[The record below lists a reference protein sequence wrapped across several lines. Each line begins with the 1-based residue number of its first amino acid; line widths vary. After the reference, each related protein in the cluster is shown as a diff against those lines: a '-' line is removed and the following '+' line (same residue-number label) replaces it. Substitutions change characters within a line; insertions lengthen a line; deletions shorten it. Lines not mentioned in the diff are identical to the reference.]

1 LFSRASAFISASIR
15 GSVRLRRVHVA
26 LPLAVTLVLVSGLTA
41 GAQESG
47 SGSERALTPP
57 QLPAGIDA
65 EDLPRAGERGAQGLE
80 EELEREKKRVDERK
94 RELASAGARDA
105 RERSRTAHLGA
116 SDAAAAMLAGQKFG
130 DLLNGAAAGS
140 VFVDIARGREVQ
152 RFVDDYTLVLEG
164 TAEQPPVLVE
174 SPWPVRAVADD
185 GRKRG
190 VDLSLEPIEGGL
202 KPVNAASDIMLPAS
216 LADGVELGEI
226 GVVPGGSADVQVSK
240 DGGSHAVYAN
250 AEIDTDVIVTPL
262 ATGVELFWQLRSP
275 RAAEQVAFD
284 LDLPEGALAEE
295 GKGGSVVVSRD
306 GKSLAVVR
314 PPAAV
319 DSQGQDV
326 PVKMSVSGT
335 QVVLSVPHREED
347 LAYPILVDPVIE
359 DYWISTGSWIDQSE
373 PALERLGDWYPTNA
387 TSNLVTSY
395 WCWGT
400 PNFGLGCD
408 GASRPD
414 YELGVYD
421 GLHLYVRHD
430 VTYPNGA
437 YAEWIYYPPGTTTRV
452 QEAGFYGFYHRRFGN
467 DHPYMYTGIWSMGAN
482 TWAGTPGTYIQSFGP
497 QTLQHF
503 GGGTIGPQAVVFGFR
518 TGINISNPTWRDG
531 YMGAAILALTDPEA
545 PSIST
550 PELYR
555 LEPSPTAGQPAV
567 WTARPSGWMRRSDVV
582 GVRAAVS
589 DQGLGLTSVQLAGAG
604 LSGGFDFDCD
614 GTRTAPCPD
623 ALAASEGDQL
633 ETTMENTTEGISTAY
648 LHAWDPLGRQTSVPV
663 PVKVD
668 DTSPQVD
675 LSGALWAGKE
685 DPAGS
690 GTPVL
695 GAGTHGLTIEAD
707 DPPPSSAPGATTSGV
722 EKIEVKID
730 GDVVATESS
739 DFEWILDTSVYGGKR
754 TVRVVVTDG
763 AGNQKSRAFVVNLP
777 TRGELVLPV
786 DAESTS
792 SRLALLAEAREDGFS
807 GVEFQYREMP
817 AGLWKTIGGSGTM
830 LRDDQG
836 NVVSATSYPLDQPGR
851 RTKKLIWDA
860 RTAIDLAMLTPKP
873 GPFQVR
879 AVFAGNEG
887 HTSKAVNVELDP
899 KGLSAGNAQTEV
911 GPGTLDL
918 LTGNFAYSA
927 TDAVLSGFGQG
938 LTLTRTYNSV
948 SPEVGGHDAPLGP
961 GWVMSSPVEGIS
973 DYSSLIELKAPGV
986 EKWVDVYDSAGMR
999 IRFELLADDTFKPEP
1014 GFEDLTLAKEG
1025 NVYTLTDLD
1034 GTVTT
1039 FSVLA
1044 GTTEPVQFVPS
1055 QVREAGQ
1062 QGVSSFK
1069 YEVHAGKPQLT
1080 RIIAPASS
1088 GLDCKVAVGELQR
1101 GCKVLELE
1109 YGNVDLGSFGQ
1120 YRRLRKVRHIAWDP
1134 ATSAMNNE
1142 AVAEFAYYE
1151 LPTDPHVVGNFGRLK
1166 EAWDPRVSPALKE
1179 RYAYDSTGRLREI
1192 APPGESSWWLW
1203 YNEPSTADEGK
1214 FAWVVREADGSGQE
1228 GWSVNY
1234 RMPLTGYGAWFEMG
1248 PQVADAIGQTDRP
1261 TDGTVVVRNA
1271 PGEGQYLF
1279 TGHYLNQDG
1288 REVNVARPGLGT
1300 TTTEYD
1306 KHGNVVRELS
1316 AQNRADALAAGGGS
1330 VVAAGLLSTYRTY
1343 SADGLRMVEEL
1354 GPQHEVKLDSG
1365 QVVDARAHTVVAYDE
1380 PNAGGSGPPKPTHLP
1395 TTITTGAQVDP
1406 SEPDEDVRVSKT
1418 EYEWTLRKPTAT
1430 VVDAT
1435 SGGLNITDRTTYN
1448 LAGLE
1453 TESRMPKS
1461 NGADAG
1467 TKLTAYYTGD
1477 ASSPYDA
1484 CDNKPEW
1491 HNLVCGTLPTAQP
1504 GVAGLPELPI
1514 TVYTYDRFG
1523 QVATATE
1530 YVVGAGAGLDTRTTT
1545 TTFDLAGRPIKTSIE
1560 SSVGHVVEETTIGY
1574 DSATGRPT
1582 TLSTPSGTITTDYDN
1597 VGRVVSYT
1605 DANGWTS
1612 TTSYD
1617 RLDRPDETVDGGA
1630 FTQAF
1635 GYDSNGMLTGLED
1648 SDAGTFNAAYDLD
1661 GRIVSKGYPNGMEAE
1676 TTYDPAG
1683 VPTRLVYTKTSNCSA
1698 NCTWVNEQVSESIHG
1713 QWRTHSWELSDQ
1725 EYSYDNAG
1733 RLTEVVDDVHAPAG
1747 VAGCSIRSYGFDLNS
1762 NRTALNTKAPDSNGD
1777 CQPGAAG
1784 TIQSYSHDAA
1794 DRLTGTGVDYDSF
1807 GRMTSIP
1814 AQHSGGGVLSY
1825 TYYANDQVRTISQDG
1840 VSKTYTLDPA
1850 GRHYRT
1856 QVSDGTTHT
1865 ERLLYRDGSDSPTI
1879 SQTLNS
1885 SQEVVSAQRYIEGI
1899 DGDLAAIRSVDIP
1912 AETDETVLQLSNL
1925 HGDTTATASL
1935 DPQATQL
1942 LDRFESDEY
1951 GNPRQAAGAD
1961 KRYGWLGAKQRRSE
1975 LASGVIQMGVRS
1987 YVPALGRF
1995 TSIDPVEGGSANDY
2009 DYSGQDPVN
2018 TFDLDGRC
2026 FPAALCH
2033 QVFFGSHRDD
2043 KGLSDE
2049 ESKRRSA
2056 AVAWIIGLSIRVVRS
2071 GLPRIYSSKQVYGGI
2086 EARGEGLGV
2095 ALHKAHHGKPVHLQT
2110 YVRRRNKRTGRMQHK
2125 RKREY
2130 IYRRG
2135 KGIVRIK

>member
-1 LFSRASAFISASIR
+1 
-15 GSVRLRRVHVA
+15 VA
-26 LPLAVTLVLVSGLTA
+26 WLGVLPLAMAFVLVLAFTA
-41 GAQESG
+41 GAQEEDRSG
-47 SGSERALTPP
+47 LKRAFTPP
-57 QLPAGIDA
+57 PLPAGIDA
-65 EDLPRAGERGAQGLE
+65 EDLPRAGERGAQGLQE
-80 EELEREKKRVDERK
+80 AFEREQRRVEERE

-130 DLLNGAAAGS
+130 DLLDGAAAGS
-140 VFVDIARGREVQ
+140 VFADIARGREVQ
-152 RFVDDYTLVLEG
+152 RFVDDYTMVLEG

-185 GRKRG
+185 GRKRA

-202 KPVNAASDIMLPAS
+202 KPVNAASDIKLPAS

-226 GVVPGGSADVQVSK
+226 GVVPAGSADVQVSK

-250 AEIDTDVIVTPL
+250 AEVDTDVIVTPL

-306 GKSLAVVR
+306 GKALAVVR
-314 PPAAV
+314 PPVAV
-319 DSQGQDV
+319 DAQGQDV
-326 PVKMSVSGT
+326 PVDMSVTGT
-335 QVVLSVPHREED
+335 QVTVSVPHREKD

-359 DYWISTGSWIDQSE
+359 DYWISTGAWIDQM
-373 PALERLGDWYPTNA
+373 PAALDRIEDWIPNGGSSSLFEMTYGCLGPYTGLVCNA
-387 TSNLVTSY
+387 AA
-395 WCWGT
+395 GR
-400 PNFGLGCD
+400 PNYD
-408 GASRPD
+408 P
-414 YELGVYD
+414 YEWD
-421 GLHLYVRHD
+421 GLHVYVDYD
-430 VTYPNGA
+430 VTYPAGA
-437 YAEWIYYPPGTTTRV
+437 YAEWVYLPPGTTTRV
-452 QEAGFYGFYHRRFGN
+452 QEAGFYGFYNRRFGN

-482 TWAGTPGTYIQSFGP
+482 TWAGSPGTYTQTFGP

-503 GGGTIGPQAVVFGFR
+503 GGGTVGPQGVVFGFR

-545 PSIST
+545 PSISA
-550 PELYR
+550 PSLYR
-555 LEPSPTAGQPAV
+555 LEPSPTAGQPDV

-582 GVRAAVS
+582 AVRAAVS
-589 DQGLGLTSVQLAGAG
+589 DPGLGLTSVQLAGAG
-604 LSGGFDFDCD
+604 MSAGFDFGCVGNRDSM
-614 GTRTAPCPD
+614 CPA
-623 ALAASEGDQL
+623 ALAANEADQL
-633 ETTMENTTEGISTAY
+633 ETTIENAAEGIGTAY

-663 PVKVD
+663 AVKVD

-675 LSGALWAGKE
+675 LSGALWSGKE

-695 GAGTHGLTIEAD
+695 GAGTHGLTIETD

-722 EKIEVKID
+722 EKIEVKVD

-739 DFEWILDTSVYGGKR
+739 DFEWVLDTSVYGGKR

-836 NVVSATSYPLDQPGR
+836 NVVSATSHPLDQPDR

-873 GPFQVR
+873 GPFQLR
-879 AVFAGNEG
+879 AVFAGNGG

-911 GPGTLDL
+911 GPGSLDL

-927 TDAVLSGFGQG
+927 TDAALSGFGQG
-938 LTLTRTYNSV
+938 LTLMRTHNSLD
-948 SPEVGGHDAPLGP
+948 PEVGGGHAPMGP

-973 DYSSLIELKAPGV
+973 DYSSLIELTAPGV

-999 IRFELLADDTFKPEP
+999 IRFELLADDSFKPEP
-1014 GFEDLTLAKEG
+1014 GFEDLTLAKDG

-1039 FSVLA
+1039 FSTLA
-1044 GTTEPVQFVPS
+1044 GSTQPVQFVPS
-1055 QVREAGQ
+1055 KVQEAGQ
-1062 QGVSSFK
+1062 QGISSFK
-1069 YEVHAGKPQLT
+1069 YQLHAGKPQLT
-1080 RIIAPASS
+1080 RIIAPPPP
-1088 GLDCKVAVGELQR
+1088 GLDCTGAAGELQR

-1109 YGNVDLGSFGQ
+1109 YGDINLGPSGQ
-1120 YRRLRKVRHIAWDP
+1120 FRRLKRIRHIAWDP
-1134 ATSAMNNE
+1134 ATSAMKDE
-1142 AVAEFAYYE
+1142 AVAEFTYYE
-1151 LPTDPHVVGNFGRLK
+1151 HPADAGNLGRLK

-1179 RYAYDSTGRLREI
+1179 RYFYDSVGRLREL

-1214 FAWVVREADGSGQE
+1214 FAWVVREADGSGLE

-1288 REVNVARPGLGT
+1288 REVNVARPGMGT

-1354 GPQHEVKLDSG
+1354 GPEHEVKLDSG
-1365 QVVDARAHTVVAYDE
+1365 QVVDARAHTVTAYDE
-1380 PNAGGSGPPKPTHLP
+1380 GSTLPVGKPAHLP
-1395 TTITTGAQVDP
+1395 TTVTTGAQVDP

-1418 EYEWTLRKPTAT
+1418 EYDWTLRKPTAT
-1430 VVDAT
+1430 ITDAT

-1448 LAGLE
+1448 QAGLE
-1453 TESRMPKS
+1453 TSSQMPKS
-1461 NGADAG
+1461 DGTDAG
-1467 TKLTAYYTGD
+1467 TMDTVYYAAD
-1477 ASSPYDA
+1477 ASAPYDA

-1491 HNLVCGTLPTAQP
+1491 HNLVCGTVPAAQP
-1504 GVAGLPELPI
+1504 GVPGLPELPI
-1514 TVYTYDRFG
+1514 TVYTYDRLG

-1530 YVVGAGAGLDTRTTT
+1530 YAIGAGAGLDTRTTT
-1545 TTFDLAGRPIKTSIE
+1545 STFDEAGRTVKTKVE
-1560 SSVGHVVEETTIGY
+1560 STAGHAVEEVTAGY

-1617 RLDRPDETVDGGA
+1617 RLNRPDETVDGGA
-1630 FTQAF
+1630 FTQTF
-1635 GYDSNGMLTGLED
+1635 GYGSNGMLTELED
-1648 SDAGTFNAAYDLD
+1648 SDAGTFTAGHDLD

-1683 VPTRLVYTKTSNCSA
+1683 APTQLVYTKTSNCSA
-1698 NCTWVNEQVSESIHG
+1698 NCVWIDEQVQESIHG
-1713 QWRTHSWELSDQ
+1713 QWRSHVSDLSEQ
-1725 EYSYDNAG
+1725 RYFYDNAG
-1733 RLTEVVDDVHAPAG
+1733 RLTAVADDVQSPAT
-1747 VAGCSIRSYGFDLNS
+1747 VEGCTIRVYSFDLNS
-1762 NRTALNTKAPDSNGD
+1762 NRTGLNTKAPDSNGD

-1784 TIQSYSHDAA
+1784 TTRSYSHDTA

-1825 TYYANDQVRTISQDG
+1825 TYYADEQVRTISQDG

-1856 QVSDGTTHT
+1856 QVSDGTTHS

-1885 SQEVVSAQRYIEGI
+1885 SQEVVSGQRYIEGI
-1899 DGDLAAIRSVDIP
+1899 DGDLGAIRSIDIP

-1925 HGDTTATASL
+1925 HGDTIATASL

-1942 LDRFESDEY
+1942 LDRFETDEY

-1961 KRYGWLGAKQRRSE
+1961 KRYGWLGGKQRRTE

-1987 YVPALGRF
+1987 YVPSLGRF
-1995 TSIDPVEGGSANDY
+1995 TSVDPIKGGSANDY
-2009 DYSGQDPVN
+2009 DYANQDPIN
-2018 TFDLDGRC
+2018 TYDLDGRHPVKVL
-2026 FPAALCH
+2026 FEAGKKVL
-2033 QVFFGSHRDD
+2033 G
-2043 KGLSDE
+2043 KGP
-2049 ESKRRSA
+2049 KR
-2056 AVAWIIGLSIRVVRS
+2056 VKRVVRGGGSKAMRVRMRYTETNHLYTRMGERGLSEKRIRRALRHGTLYWDTKYSNYAFVLRKAGSKKGDYVTYDSWS
-2071 GLPRIYSSKQVYGGI
+2071 GNI
-2086 EARGEGLGV
+2086 
-2095 ALHKAHHGKPVHLQT
+2095 
-2110 YVRRRNKRTGRMQHK
+2110 RTA
-2125 RKREY
+2125 
-2130 IYRRG
+2130 IYRRFNPNN
-2135 KGIVRIK
+2135 KRWIRQERQ